1 MWGDYS
7 YEDCQL
13 HTYWS
18 TALSKNLL
26 TLNQLKPAIS
36 KNQLKPTLS
45 KNQLKPTLSKN
56 QKSLCQQ
63 LKKKKC
69 KLFK

>member
-45 KNQLKPTLSKN
+45 KNQ
-56 QKSLCQQ
+56 KSLCQQ

-69 KLFK
+69 KLLK

>member
-36 KNQLKPTLS
+36 KNQLKPALS
-45 KNQLKPTLSKN
+45 KN
-56 QKSLCQQ
+56 KSLCQKLQ
-63 LKKKKC
+63 KKKC
-69 KLFK
+69 NFLKVSQTLVQ